1 MNVTITDQANV
12 ALENLQI
19 DEALFLKLK
28 YETEGCGCVMS
39 GVHELWCVVA
49 PEEDD
54 VLITTNN
61 GKSILVEQ
69 SKQIFLDEVLAIDY
83 SDVTQL
89 FMLKSPNQ
97 IFNPRMRFLNKVN
110 S

>member
-1 MNVTITDQANV
+1 MDVTITDRANH

-19 DEALFLKLK
+19 DESLFLKLK

-39 GVHELWCVVA
+39 GVNELWCVAA
-49 PEEDD
+49 PEEEDI
-54 VLITTNN
+54 LITTND

-69 SKQIFLDEVLAIDY
+69 SKQIFLDEALTIDY
-83 SDVTQL
+83 SEATQL

-110 S
+110 I